1 MDEKKPDEGTKKP
14 ELTEETPVVTQHEL
28 TLGEKTIRYSVT
40 AGRMPLKNTKGE
52 IEANVFF
59 LAYTK
64 DDDRPA
70 GERPLLFS
78 FNGGPGSS
86 SVWLHLG
93 TIGPKRAP
101 QLPDGSLPPPPYA
114 VVDNP
119 HTWLDQF
126 DLVFI
131 DPVGTGFSRAK
142 DEEIAKK
149 FWGVQG
155 DIESIGE
162 FIRLYLTRYKRWSSP
177 LYMVGESYGTTRGAG
192 LAGHLIDHGIAL
204 KGLFL
209 ISTVLN
215 FQTLRFTEGND
226 LPYLLYLPTYA
237 ATAWYHKKLA
247 RVLLNKPVEKLVKEV
262 EAFVYG
268 EYATALLKGDR
279 LPVKE
284 RAKII
289 ATLAKYTG
297 LNPGY
302 IDQRNL
308 RIEHWRF
315 CKELL
320 RDRGVVVGRLDSRLT
335 ALQGNE
341 AAENP
346 DFDPSHAAI
355 SPTYTAC
362 FNAYVREQLGYES
375 DLEYNILGGLYGKW
389 NWGDGN
395 NFTDTAVSLKAALN
409 KNPYMKV
416 FVAQGYFDLATPH
429 AAAEYTFAH
438 MGLPALRKAN
448 FTQCY
453 YPSGHMMYIEEGCLA
468 QLKTDIVATLEG

>member
-1 MDEKKPDEGTKKP
+1 MDEKKPDEGTKTP
-14 ELTEETPVVTQHEL
+14 ELTEETLIVTQHEL
-28 TLGEKTIRYSVT
+28 TLGEKTIRYTVT
-40 AGRMPLKNTKGE
+40 AGRMPLRNTKGE

-101 QLPDGSLPPPPYA
+101 QLPDGALPPPPYA

-142 DEEIAKK
+142 DEETGKK

-155 DIESIGE
+155 DIESVGE
-162 FIRLYLTRYKRWSSP
+162 VIRLYLTRHKRWGSP
-177 LYMVGESYGTTRGAG
+177 LYLAGESYGTTRGAG
-192 LAGHLIDHGIAL
+192 LSGYLIDHGIAL

-215 FQTLRFTEGND
+215 FQTLRFAPGND
-226 LPYLLYLPTYA
+226 LPYILYLPTYA

-247 RVLLNKPVEKLVKEV
+247 RTLLNKPVEKLVKEV
-262 EAFVYG
+262 EAFALG
-268 EYATALLKGDR
+268 EYATALMKGDR
-279 LPVKE
+279 LPAKE
-284 RAKII
+284 RVKLL

-297 LNPGY
+297 LSTTY
-302 IDQRNL
+302 LDQRDL
-308 RIEHWRF
+308 RIEHFRF

-341 AAENP
+341 GAENP

-355 SPTYTAC
+355 SPNYTAC
-362 FNAYVREQLGYES
+362 FNAYVRESLGYES
-375 DLEYNILGGLYGKW
+375 DLEYNILGGLGAKW

-395 NFTDTAVSLKAALN
+395 NFTDTAVALKAALN

-416 FVAQGYFDLATPH
+416 FVAQGFFDLATPH

-438 MGLPALRKAN
+438 MGLPAARKAN
-448 FTQCY
+448 FTQRY

-468 QLKTDIVATLEG
+468 QLKQDIIATL

>member
-1 MDEKKPDEGTKKP
+1 MSDEKKPEEGAKKN
-14 ELTEETPVVTQHEL
+14 EFVEEIPVVTQHEVVL
-28 TLGEKTIRYSVT
+28 NGKAIKYSVT
-40 AGRMPLKNTKGE
+40 AGRMPLKNVKEE
-52 IEANVFF
+52 IEAQVFYM
-59 LAYTK
+59 AYTK

-70 GERPLLFS
+70 KERPLLIS

-93 TIGPKRAP
+93 TIGPKRAA

-114 VVDNP
+114 VEDNP
-119 HTWLDQF
+119 HTWLEQF
-126 DLVFI
+126 DLLFI

-155 DIESIGE
+155 DIESLGE
-162 FIRLYLTRYKRWSSP
+162 FIRLFITRNKRWSSP

-192 LAGHLIDHGIAL
+192 LAGYLIDKGIAL
-204 KGLFL
+204 SGLLL

-215 FQTLRFTEGND
+215 FQTLRFTQGND
-226 LPYLLYLPTYA
+226 LPYILYLPTYA

-247 RVLLNKPVEKLVKEV
+247 KIILNKPVEKLIKEV
-262 EAFVYG
+262 EAFAFG
-268 EYATALLKGDR
+268 EYATALFKGDR
-279 LPVKE
+279 LLPKE
-284 RAKII
+284 RAKIL

-297 LNPGY
+297 LSELY
-302 IDQRNL
+302 LHQRDL
-308 RIEHWRF
+308 RIEHFRF

-320 RDRGVVVGRLDSRLT
+320 RDRGVTVGRLDSRLT
-335 ALQGNE
+335 AQQGNE
-341 AAENP
+341 GAENP
-346 DFDPSHAAI
+346 EFDPSHAAI
-355 SPTYTAC
+355 SPGYTAC
-362 FNAYVREQLGYES
+362 FNSYVREQLGYES

-395 NFTDTAVSLKAALN
+395 NFTDTAGALKSALT

-416 FVAQGYFDLATPH
+416 FVAQGFYDLATPH

-438 MGLPALRKAN
+438 MGLPVARKAN
-448 FTQCY
+448 FTQRY

-468 QLKTDIVATLEG
+468 QLKSDVLSWL